1 MLAKIVISGWRA
13 TVRDPLYVAINLTG
27 LAFGFAAAILIAL
40 FLRYE
45 TSFESFVPDA
55 DRLARLTIALHI
67 PGRST
72 LAIPAVASTVARDLV
87 ADMPGIEQAVRA
99 TPETYGVRRGTFEAS
114 EKVLVVDPGF
124 LALFGLKLAHG
135 DVAGALDRPDGVVL
149 SQDAA
154 RKYFGT
160 QNPLGETLEIGRGH
174 VMQVTGVL
182 APVPSNS
189 HLQLDIVISGRAGFS
204 LLARRDAEPEPAL
217 FNFLTYVK
225 LKPGTSVEA
234 IRAALPD
241 FLKRHPALP
250 ADQTDLIKPALDI
263 QPLLDIHLHSFPLGE
278 LKPGTD
284 PKTLWAFA
292 AIGVLVLAVASI
304 NFITLLSARASRR
317 ALEVGVRKAVG
328 AARMHLILQFLSETL
343 IQAFAAMVLA
353 VALVELA
360 LPSVSGFL
368 GRTLDFS
375 YWDDPLLGAALVTMV
390 LAVGLVAGS
399 YPALLMSAF
408 RPGQVLKGEIPGGN
422 RRRLRQGLVVVQF
435 AISIGLII
443 ATMIIGDQTD
453 FARRRSLKLD
463 QDPILLIG
471 NLGQPFPRETII
483 ALRGRIAAL
492 PGVRAVAASAVA
504 PTDYSTSYATVETP
518 GHPQAA
524 TVSIAT
530 DPAEPAFFG
539 VYGLRPMAGRVL
551 SPDNPTDN
559 GEDAPV
565 VLTKEAVRA
574 LGFASPQA
582 AIDQSILIGAPQNGK
597 VRTIVGVVPDFPIK
611 SVRDGIEPLAF
622 SPNLPS
628 YSTLSVKLAHDAV
641 PETVQAIDRIW
652 AETVSDQPIR
662 RSFLDE
668 RIEALY
674 RDMTRESHVVVG
686 LAGLSILVG
695 CLGLFGLSA
704 FAAEQRTKEIG
715 IRKALGAS
723 TGQIVRL
730 LMWDLAQPVL
740 IANLVAW
747 PAAWWAMQR
756 WLDGFAWR
764 IDLDFRPFLAAGG
777 GALLLALLTTS
788 AFALQAA
795 HSRPILALRYE

>member
-45 TSFESFVPDA
+45 TSFENFVPDA

-225 LKPGTSVEA
+225 LKPGTSVAA

-471 NLGQPFPRETII
+471 NLGQPFPRETIM

-492 PGVRAVAASAVA
+492 PGVRAVAIAKRGADRLLDQLCDRGDARPSPGRDGQHRDGPGRARLLRRLW
-504 PTDYSTSYATVETP
+504 PTPD
-518 GHPQAA
+518 G
-524 TVSIAT
+524 
-530 DPAEPAFFG
+530 
-539 VYGLRPMAGRVL
+539 RP
-551 SPDNPTDN
+551 
-559 GEDAPV
+559 
-565 VLTKEAVRA
+565 RA
-574 LGFASPQA
+574 LPG
-582 AIDQSILIGAPQNGK
+582 QS
-597 VRTIVGVVPDFPIK
+597 
-611 SVRDGIEPLAF
+611 DGQWRGG
-622 SPNLPS
+622 
-628 YSTLSVKLAHDAV
+628 T
-641 PETVQAIDRIW
+641 DR
-652 AETVSDQPIR
+652 AD
-662 RSFLDE
+662 
-668 RIEALY
+668 
-674 RDMTRESHVVVG
+674 
-686 LAGLSILVG
+686 
-695 CLGLFGLSA
+695 
-704 FAAEQRTKEIG
+704 
-715 IRKALGAS
+715 
-723 TGQIVRL
+723 
-730 LMWDLAQPVL
+730 
-740 IANLVAW
+740 
-747 PAAWWAMQR
+747 
-756 WLDGFAWR
+756 
-764 IDLDFRPFLAAGG
+764 AGG
-777 GALLLALLTTS
+777 GAGLGLRITPSGDRPEHSDRRAAEQQAADHRRRRAGLPDQIGPRRHRAAGLLTEIGRAS
-788 AFALQAA
+788 C
-795 HSRPILALRYE
+795 RERV